1 MFGDLGGINMTQK
14 SLSKWLKG
22 VIVGI
27 AVCGLVIYA
36 VLVPMFGKD
45 LAMENPEFAHAYYP
59 WLAILWVSAIPCYLA
74 LYHGWKITARI
85 ARDNSFSK
93 ENARSLKHICML
105 ALTDAAYCFAANL
118 AMLFLDMSH
127 PSILLASLFVD
138 FAGVAVAVTA
148 AALSHLVLK
157 AAEIQQENKLTI

>member
-1 MFGDLGGINMTQK
+1 MTQK

-22 VIVGI
+22 IIVGI
-27 AVCGLVIYA
+27 AICGLVIYA
-36 VLVPMFGKD
+36 ALVPMFGRD
-45 LAMENPEFAHAYYP
+45 LAEAYPEFAHAYTP
-59 WLAILWVSAIPCYLA
+59 WLAILWISAIPCYLV
-74 LYHGWKITARI
+74 LYHGWKITAQI

-93 ENARSLKHICML
+93 ENACSLKQICML
-105 ALTDAAYCFAANL
+105 TLADAVYFFAANI

-138 FAGVAVAVTA
+138 FAGVVVAVTA